1 MNLQSVIEQLEP
13 YSAGFHIDI
22 MDNHFVPNLTW
33 GAAMTNA
40 IAKTTKKPLWIHL
53 MVDDPTTWIDK
64 FITPQDSIIT
74 IHIESQGNIKDV
86 LQNIKK
92 KDLKAGL
99 AINPN
104 TTLESIN
111 DYLPIIDQ
119 LLIMSVEP
127 GFSGQK
133 FIENSIKKVEKAV
146 QLKNEHN
153 YNYKVALDGGIDKN
167 KIQLLKNKEITDFAV
182 GSALFKQHNII
193 EAIKQL
199 KK

>member
-1 MNLQSVIEQLEP
+1 
-13 YSAGFHIDI
+13 
-22 MDNHFVPNLTW
+22 
-33 GAAMTNA
+33 
-40 IAKTTKKPLWIHL
+40 
-53 MVDDPTTWIDK
+53 
-64 FITPQDSIIT
+64 
-74 IHIESQGNIKDV
+74 
-86 LQNIKK
+86 
-92 KDLKAGL
+92 
-99 AINPN
+99 
-104 TTLESIN
+104 
-111 DYLPIIDQ
+111 
-119 LLIMSVEP
+119 MSVEP